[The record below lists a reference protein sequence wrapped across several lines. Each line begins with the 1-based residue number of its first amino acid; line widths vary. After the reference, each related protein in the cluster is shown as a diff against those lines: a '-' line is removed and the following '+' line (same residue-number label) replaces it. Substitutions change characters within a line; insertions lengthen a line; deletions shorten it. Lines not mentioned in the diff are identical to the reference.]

1 MPAGWNPSDII
12 QRFSFTAFI
21 GGTKKKKTTLHASSN
36 EREKA
41 FVSLA
46 RTSSLSGAQTRARTN
61 IHTGTHQILRTLA
74 DASVLRGTVSG
85 SVRERERDREK
96 ESVRRGEERGM
107 EQFTNENSD
116 YVNPQ
121 FCCVKKVRMQ
131 TQKLSI
137 LVSKVKCFAFFL
149 IHIVFHIA

>member
-12 QRFSFTAFI
+12 QRFSFTVFI
-21 GGTKKKKTTLHASSN
+21 GGTKKTLHVSSN

-46 RTSSLSGAQTRARTN
+46 RTSSLSGAQTRSRTN

-85 SVRERERDREK
+85 SVRERERGTERKRVLE
-96 ESVRRGEERGM
+96 EERSEGW
-107 EQFTNENSD
+107 NSLQMKT
-116 YVNPQ
+116 VI
-121 FCCVKKVRMQ
+121 M
-131 TQKLSI
+131 
-137 LVSKVKCFAFFL
+137 
-149 IHIVFHIA
+149 